1 MPALGRT
8 ADHGA
13 LDFSSWAEVEHRF
26 PIDFNRFQYW
36 SHIDH
41 RYLNISNRYLNQ
53 WFLRNYWT
61 MTAHEF
67 QWFLQFPID
76 SSVLNITRSTLW
88 RRLAPSGYL
97 LPEQF
102 KQTMG
107 STAAAGIG
115 LQKTRSL
122 HGDEF
127 PGIVWDCLSRD
138 VHMCLLVLLM
148 FELPAIS
155 AYFIID
161 TQCYALVISSHAWI
175 SNIEDNVNTD

>member
-26 PIDFNRFQYW
+26 PIEFNRFQYW
-36 SHIDH
+36 THIDH

-53 WFLRNYWT
+53 WFLKNYWT
-61 MTAHEF
+61 MTAHGF
-67 QWFLQFPID
+67 QWFL
-76 SSVLNITRSTLW
+76 

-127 PGIVWDCLSRD
+127 PWIVWDCLSRD
-138 VHMCLLVLLM
+138 VHMFLSRFCWCFFASSDFSIVHHWYTAMIHTSHIQSCL
-148 FELPAIS
+148 
-155 AYFIID
+155 D
-161 TQCYALVISSHAWI
+161 WI
-175 SNIEDNVNTD
+175 SVHHWRYPLVMTNSSPL